1 MLGRLVVVQ
10 ALVLIAAAWLLP
22 GIVPE
27 AAAQTGSIVGNVSDL
42 EGTPIEGAEITGEN
56 REWRIRI
63 EGSTNED
70 GQFSFVGL
78 RAGGW
83 ILTIR
88 RRGFQPLRGMVM
100 VNRIGTA
107 RINIGMLVDPR
118 YPPPPPSGALA
129 NVRGTDLEAA
139 LDAADTLFE
148 NRDYDGA
155 IEAYERI
162 LELAPRLTGLHIQI
176 GHAWLARGDAGRALA
191 SFRAVPAEDPIS
203 AEAQAAIDAL
213 QSGGGSR

>member
-1 MLGRLVVVQ
+1 MLRRPVIAQ
-10 ALVLIAAAWLLP
+10 ALVLIAAVWLVP
-22 GIVPE
+22 GLVPD

-42 EGTPIEGAEITGEN
+42 EGVPIEGAEITGEN
-56 REWRIRI
+56 REWRMRI

-139 LDAADTLFE
+139 LDAADTLYDSQ
-148 NRDYDGA
+148 DYDGA

-162 LELAPRLTGLHIQI
+162 LERAPRLTGLHIQI
-176 GHAWLARGDAGRALA
+176 GHAWLAKRDVNRALA

-213 QSGGGSR
+213 QLDGGAR